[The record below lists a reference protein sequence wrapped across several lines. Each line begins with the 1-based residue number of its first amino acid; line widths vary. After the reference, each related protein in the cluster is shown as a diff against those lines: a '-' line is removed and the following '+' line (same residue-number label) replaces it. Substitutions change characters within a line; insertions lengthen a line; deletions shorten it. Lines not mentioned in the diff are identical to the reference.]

1 MFKKKLWSDAPFP
14 DFEHLDEFEVKFYC
28 FGGDG
33 GGNSGGGSNSN
44 SNSNSEQNQ
53 RADAQEPIR
62 GGRRAAA
69 VPAPSLTPAQQVTMD
84 QVSAAAQQSLDAKN
98 PAVQDFRDRLAAG
111 QFDAAPQSRFTAPP
125 TRVPAGQ
132 PVSFVEADKVGIGS
146 MMDTRGISFDYDRP
160 STASQTYE
168 ADTFLGNIINRD
180 GYKIGP
186 GRLEP
191 TIDPQNKNFGFNYK
205 IDIAQQDPQAFA
217 RDQALADQNMA
228 QLEYPTIEDRGSL
241 YGRSFERPVRQRSLY
256 EGLAKP
262 MYGITL
268 EDIAGPNPIVDL
280 SDLKDSASRGNPYAG
295 TTGAFVPQR
304 IQVDAQGRVTE
315 VPVGFGAGG
324 IVSLLEPLGDYLG
337 NQIDQQRVDP
347 FLEMVEN
354 AAYQE
359 FGIDPSSGGGGMGSV
374 GFDLPG
380 ETFGPGQMKP
390 QVGFE
395 QPELNQK
402 PSFGFT
408 TPVQPVGFPIATTG
422 QEKMTNLLGDGP
434 NIGNETVQPN
444 FMQSALGYFGETYDT
459 FDIDTGMSS
468 TAMTPE
474 LMVQRAQGS
483 LMTRDVKPKALTDYL
498 NNVIQTGGNPTMM
511 APDMSGNM
519 QQANLLG
526 VGPGGGVSSGQA
538 LPSTNPYQAQL
549 FSAFGGIGSLF

>member
-1 MFKKKLWSDAPFP
+1 MFNKKPWSDAPFP
-14 DFEHLDEFEVKFYC
+14 DFEHLNAFESKFYC

-33 GGNSGGGSNSN
+33 GGNSGGGSN

-69 VPAPSLTPAQQVTMD
+69 VPAPSLTPAQQATMD
-84 QVSAAAQQSLDAKN
+84 QVSTAAQQSLDAKN

-111 QFDAAPQSRFTAPP
+111 QFNAAPQSRVTASP

-146 MMDTRGISFDYDRP
+146 MMDTRGISFDYDKP
-160 STASQTYE
+160 TTASKTYE
-168 ADTFLGNIINRD
+168 ADTFLGNTINRD
-180 GYKIGP
+180 GYKMGP

-191 TIDPQNKNFGFNYK
+191 TIDPQNKSVGLNYK
-205 IDIAQQDPQAFA
+205 IDIAQQDPQTYAQN
-217 RDQALADQNMA
+217 QALANQNMA

-241 YGRSFERPVRQRSLY
+241 SGRSFEIPVRQRSLY

-374 GFDLPG
+374 GFDDMAAELPG

-395 QPELNQK
+395 ALAYDRMEAEGGGEDLTRPMRRRTDIRLGRQIMK
-402 PSFGFT
+402 PQ
-408 TPVQPVGFPIATTG
+408 VQPDI
-422 QEKMTNLLGDGP
+422 L
-434 NIGNETVQPN
+434 
-444 FMQSALGYFGETYDT
+444 QSALGYFGETYNT
-459 FDIDTGMSS
+459 FNADTGMSS

-474 LMVQRAQGS
+474 LMVQQAQS
-483 LMTRDVKPKALTDYL
+483 RLMQRDMKPKAVTDYL
-498 NNVIQTGGNPTMM
+498 NNIIQTGGKPTMM

-519 QQANLLG
+519 QQLNLLE

-538 LPSTNPYQAQL
+538 LSSTNPYQAQL
-549 FSAFGGIGSLF
+549 QSAFGGIGSLF